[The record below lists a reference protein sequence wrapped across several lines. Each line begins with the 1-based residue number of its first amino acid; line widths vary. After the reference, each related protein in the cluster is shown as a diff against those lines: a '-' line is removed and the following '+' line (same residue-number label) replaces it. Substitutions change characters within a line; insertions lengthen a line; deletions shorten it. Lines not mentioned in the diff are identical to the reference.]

1 MRSARA
7 TGSKQRAHAGYLRR
21 CYPTVEDAS
30 EKMQEDNNKHL
41 SPARHLTQRT
51 LLVQRVTLMH
61 DLPRAQRLS
70 GP

>member
-30 EKMQEDNNKHL
+30 EKMQEENSQHL
-41 SPARHLTQRT
+41 WPISAASDAADVIRFSESHS
-51 LLVQRVTLMH
+51 H
-61 DLPRAQRLS
+61 A
-70 GP
+70 